1 MNRKPEESDD
11 HRQYD
16 AKGNPLYRANA
27 AHTPPQAMPL
37 LVVGLVRVIV
47 CHTVYPTVDVLQG
60 KPSGQGDLS
69 L

>member
-1 MNRKPEESDD
+1 
-11 HRQYD
+11 
-16 AKGNPLYRANA
+16 
-27 AHTPPQAMPL
+27 MPL